1 MTDTVEKKPSRQ
13 ALLIIFVTVF
23 IDLLG
28 FGIVL
33 PLLPRYA
40 KSFGADALDLG
51 MLMASFSAMQFLFA
65 PVWGGL
71 SDKFGRRPILLIGLA
86 GSTLFYAMFA
96 YVTSLGTAG
105 ALSGAATVQWLLV
118 SRIGAGIA
126 GATIPTAQ
134 AFIADSTDKA
144 NRTRGMALIGAAF
157 GVGFTFGPLI
167 GAMFV
172 SDDPSGAPSPN
183 AGYAASILSGMALL
197 WAIFKLPESLQP
209 GETTRTHG
217 FRFSEL
223 TSALSTKAT
232 GTVLL
237 SIFLTTFAFAQFE
250 STLSLLTEALGQSD
264 RNNFYMFAYVGLVL
278 TIAQGGIVRRLAK
291 KVPAVRLAAGGT
303 LIMVIGLLL
312 IGLAGNNSSVAQL
325 YWFVPVAV
333 VGFSAVTPSL
343 QSLLSLNTAA
353 DEQGEILG
361 LGQSVSALARILG
374 PVAGMQLFSEEHV
387 AWPYWGGAGLM
398 VVALLFML
406 ATKSKSQPD
415 VDPVEDSHGI
425 DVPADAGSDA

>member
-1 MTDTVEKKPSRQ
+1 VTDTVEKKPSRQ

-40 KSFGADALDLG
+40 ESFGADKLDLG

-96 YVTSLGTAG
+96 YVTSLGASGT
-105 ALSGAATVQWLLV
+105 LSGNATVLWLLV

-183 AGYAASILSGMALL
+183 AGYAASILSGVALM

-209 GETTRTHG
+209 GETTRSHG

-223 TSALSTKAT
+223 TRALSTKAT
-232 GTVLL
+232 ATVLL

-250 STLSLLTEALGQSD
+250 TTLSLLTKALGQSD
-264 RNNFYMFAYVGLVL
+264 RNNFYLFAYVGLVL

-291 KVPAVRLAAGGT
+291 TMPAIRLAAGGT

-312 IGLAGNNSSVAQL
+312 IGLAGNNSSVLQL
-325 YWFVPVAV
+325 YLFVPVAV

-361 LGQSVSALARILG
+361 LGQSMSALARILG
-374 PVAGMQLFSEEHV
+374 PVAGMLLFSREHV
-387 AWPYWGGAGLM
+387 ARPYWAGAGLM

-406 ATKSKSQPD
+406 ATKSNSQPD
-415 VDPVEDSHGI
+415 VDA
-425 DVPADAGSDA
+425 PAEATGEE

>member
-1 MTDTVEKKPSRQ
+1 MTDSAERKPSRR
-13 ALLIIFVTVF
+13 ALLIIFITVF

-40 KSFGADALDLG
+40 HGFGASKIELG

-71 SDKFGRRPILLIGLA
+71 SDKVGRRPILLIGLA
-86 GSTLFYAMFA
+86 GSTFFYAMFG
-96 YVTSLGTAG
+96 YVTSLGANG
-105 ALSGAATVQWLLV
+105 ALTASATVIWLLV
-118 SRIGAGIA
+118 SRVGAGIA

-134 AFIADSTDKA
+134 AFIADSTDKS

-172 SDDPSGAPSPN
+172 SADPDGAPSPN
-183 AGYAASILSGMALL
+183 AGYVASVLSGLALL
-197 WAIFKLPESLQP
+197 WAIFELPESLQP
-209 GETTRTHG
+209 GENTRRHG
-217 FRFSEL
+217 FRL
-223 TSALSTKAT
+223 SALTRALSSKAT

-250 STLSLLTEALGQSD
+250 STLSLLTESLGQSD
-264 RNNFYMFAYVGLVL
+264 RGNFFLFAYVGLVL

-291 KVPAVRLAAGGT
+291 KMPAARLAAGGT
-303 LIMVIGLLL
+303 LIMVLGLLL
-312 IGLAGNNSSVAQL
+312 IGVAGNNESVRQL

-343 QSLLSLNTAA
+343 QSLLSLNTAS
-353 DEQGEILG
+353 DQQGEILG

-374 PVAGMQLFSEEHV
+374 PVAGMQLFDVKHV

-398 VVALLFML
+398 VLALLFML

-415 VDPVEDSHGI
+415 VDA
-425 DVPADAGSDA
+425 PAEPGSDV